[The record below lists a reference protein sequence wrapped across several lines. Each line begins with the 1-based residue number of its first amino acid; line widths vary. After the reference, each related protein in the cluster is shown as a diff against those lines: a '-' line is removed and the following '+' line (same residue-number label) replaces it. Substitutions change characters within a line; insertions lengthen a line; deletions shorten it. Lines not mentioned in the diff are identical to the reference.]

1 MKSVDLIKI
10 LENNYDY
17 YTCRIVENCYIFFD
31 ELSTVFDSI
40 EFELIE
46 LIHED
51 LFHEINK
58 SSRENIINIVGENYD
73 TLTNQQKN
81 NLENFIKFFH
91 DNIYIETYELSH
103 KYLTEIIFN
112 SLKNTIDY
120 NKESHPRKS
129 IEEIKIFFSNYF
141 KKNKSILL
149 QNLRSKLRNS
159 LTIPEVFIIEGVSKI
174 DKKSCRLDGK
184 HLYDLLN
191 MGGYNPKYYEVSS
204 FEELND
210 VLKIFKKSKY
220 RFLHFSTHA
229 SLEEIYIS
237 DEKKSYLEF
246 CKKMGEEHQKTFF
259 QHRITFSA
267 CELGNELFMRL
278 FGNINLGGIH
288 SIVAPVQKIRFE
300 DASAIWAS
308 FYLAML
314 AQNEI
319 GMNSKMLNHIAEN
332 VSALF
337 PKVGLATLVYMPKE
351 KDLIFEKYPK
361 SDV

>member
-112 SLKNTIDY
+112 SLKN
-120 NKESHPRKS
+120 
-129 IEEIKIFFSNYF
+129 
-141 KKNKSILL
+141 IL
-149 QNLRSKLRNS
+149 
-159 LTIPEVFIIEGVSKI
+159 PE
-174 DKKSCRLDGK
+174 
-184 HLYDLLN
+184 
-191 MGGYNPKYYEVSS
+191 
-204 FEELND
+204 
-210 VLKIFKKSKY
+210 
-220 RFLHFSTHA
+220 
-229 SLEEIYIS
+229 
-237 DEKKSYLEF
+237 YL
-246 CKKMGEEHQKTFF
+246 
-259 QHRITFSA
+259 
-267 CELGNELFMRL
+267 
-278 FGNINLGGIH
+278 
-288 SIVAPVQKIRFE
+288 P
-300 DASAIWAS
+300 
-308 FYLAML
+308 
-314 AQNEI
+314 
-319 GMNSKMLNHIAEN
+319 
-332 VSALF
+332 
-337 PKVGLATLVYMPKE
+337 
-351 KDLIFEKYPK
+351 
-361 SDV
+361 